1 LNQIQWFPG
10 HMAKARR
17 QVEEKLK
24 LVDIVYEL
32 LDARIPL
39 SSANP
44 MLNEIIKDKPRL
56 ILLNKADLADESE
69 NQKWI
74 SYYDSHGISA
84 LAINSLDGSPLDD
97 VLKKSNLILQSAF
110 QKENQK
116 GMKSRP
122 IRAMVLGIP
131 NVGKSQFINRLSG
144 KNKAK
149 TGDKPGITKTQ
160 LYLRAG
166 DYLELLDNPGILWP
180 KFDSV
185 EVAMHLALIGS
196 VKEDLLP
203 IDEVTL
209 FGIELLKKQYP
220 KRLMDRYQLLSVEDV
235 DSLDILTNIG
245 LRRGCLLKGNE
256 IDFERVYKLFLYDFR
271 SLAFGRIT
279 LEKVKKN
286 V

>member
-1 LNQIQWFPG
+1 
-10 HMAKARR
+10 MAKARR